1 MNNAT
6 RITVSTFVVLA
17 RIGVLSRPAEEIDM
31 QTLSIARPS
40 GAAVVRSDPSWR
52 DLYRAGGLSGLL
64 AGAIYIVAAILI
76 FTTPAPPTAGGV
88 ETLTYIAD
96 HRSLYILKQVLWLG
110 PSVLAMIV
118 FLALYTALEHVNKS
132 YAALGAVLG
141 VSAWALSLAW
151 PTTGEGA
158 PALVALSDQYAAA
171 TTDAA
176 RTAFATAAEVLI
188 ATEAVP
194 AAIGVLQTIG
204 ILAVSRVMVR
214 GGFPKWVAYLGVV
227 TGALGI
233 VSEAF
238 ISLLGIAYVIYGVL
252 VMVWFLVIGWQLY
265 RLARA

>member
-1 MNNAT
+1 MVT
-6 RITVSTFVVLA
+6 SREA
-17 RIGVLSRPAEEIDM
+17 RI
-31 QTLSIARPS
+31 S
-40 GAAVVRSDPSWR
+40 GTAVAGPDASWSS
-52 DLYRAGGLSGLL
+52 LYRAGGLSGLL

-76 FTTPAPPTAGGV
+76 FTTPPPPTLGGGA
-88 ETLTYIAD
+88 TLEYIAA
-96 HRSLYILKQVLWLG
+96 HRSLYILKQILWLG
-110 PSVLAMIV
+110 PSVLAMVV
-118 FLALYTALEHVNKS
+118 FLALYPALKHANKS

-141 VSAWALSLAW
+141 VSNWALSLAW

-188 ATEAVP
+188 ATEAIP

-204 ILAVSRVMVR
+204 ILVLSLVMVR
-214 GGFPKWVAYLGVV
+214 SAFPKSVAYLGVA

-233 VSEAF
+233 VSEALLP
-238 ISLLGIAYVIYGVL
+238 LLGSAYAIYGML

-265 RLARA
+265 HLARD